1 MYEIKKYSK
10 DLQSDVVNFYR
21 FVLPESGRELDLNG
35 RHKVFN
41 NIDLY
46 YDKFWCLYD
55 DNEPCGDVRL
65 SDIDIRRKKHG
76 DASRRDENKLIGT
89 VGLKSIDK
97 EKCELKALY
106 LYKSYHGQ
114 GLGYMLLSKAI
125 ECAKQEGYS
134 EIYLDTLSTSERAI
148 RLYKSVGFEETS
160 RYNDNQAADVFM
172 VIKLNQ
178 KCN

>member
-10 DLQSDVVNFYR
+10 DLQSDLINFYR
-21 FVLPESGRELDLNG
+21 IVLPESGRELDLNG

-55 DNEPCGDVRL
+55 DNQ
-65 SDIDIRRKKHG
+65 
-76 DASRRDENKLIGT
+76 LIGT
-89 VGLKSIDK
+89 AGLKSIDK

-134 EIYLDTLSTSERAI
+134 ELYLDTLSTSERAI

-160 RYNDNQAADVFM
+160 RYNDNQVADVFM
-172 VIKLNQ
+172 VLKLN
-178 KCN
+178 

>member
-1 MYEIKKYSK
+1 MYEMKKYSK
-10 DLQSDVVNFYR
+10 DLQSDLINFYR
-21 FVLPESGRELDLNG
+21 IVLPESGRELDLNG

-46 YDKFWCLYD
+46 YDKFWCLCD
-55 DNEPCGDVRL
+55 D
-65 SDIDIRRKKHG
+65 
-76 DASRRDENKLIGT
+76 NKLIGT

-148 RLYKSVGFEETS
+148 RLYKSVGFEETN
-160 RYNDNQAADVFM
+160 RYNDNQVADVFM
-172 VIKLNQ
+172 VLKLN
-178 KCN
+178 

>member
-1 MYEIKKYSK
+1 MYEMKKYSK
-10 DLQSDVVNFYR
+10 DLQSDLINFYR
-21 FVLPESGRELDLNG
+21 IVLPESGRELDLNG

-55 DNEPCGDVRL
+55 DNQ
-65 SDIDIRRKKHG
+65 
-76 DASRRDENKLIGT
+76 LIGT

-134 EIYLDTLSTSERAI
+134 ELYLDTLSTSERAI

-160 RYNDNQAADVFM
+160 RYNDNQVADVFM
-172 VIKLNQ
+172 VIKLN
-178 KCN
+178 